1 MRAAAGVAAAAVL
14 LLACWS
20 LAHHTS
26 DPRYWIT
33 DTGLY
38 QKWGDAM
45 ARGAVPYR
53 DFRPEY
59 PPAAMPVFVL
69 PSLGHE
75 RDRAAYDR
83 WFDREMAVAMLL
95 ILLGVALITRAAVLP
110 LLVVAVSPLLIG
122 PVILSRFDAW
132 PTALAILALAA
143 FLRTRLALAA
153 LLLGVA
159 IAAKLWP
166 FVLLPLLAVRLG
178 ARRGTAFAAGTLGV
192 AAAIFVP
199 FLALA
204 PGGVG
209 HSFHQQLFRPLQLE
223 SLGGALLI
231 AWHHVAGTGIG
242 LESTYG
248 SQNIAGA
255 AARTFS
261 VVLTVA
267 LVAALLL
274 VWART
279 RDVLSG
285 AAACVAALLAFGK
298 VFSPQFV
305 VWLVPFVAVVPDLV
319 ATLLL
324 IASLVLTQSW
334 FPRHYWDLAQN
345 LVIWQSGELL
355 ARDLV
360 VVALF
365 VRLARR
371 ALRRA
376 PAPRPASAAAA
387 AAARPARSARLG
399 S

>member
-1 MRAAAGVAAAAVL
+1 MRAAAGVAAAACL

-26 DPRYWIT
+26 DSRYWIT

-38 QKWGDAM
+38 QQYGDAM

-75 RDRAAYDR
+75 HDRAAYDR
-83 WFDREMAVAMLL
+83 WFDREMAVAMVLV
-95 ILLGVALITRAAVLP
+95 LLGVALITNGAPLP
-110 LLVVAVSPLLIG
+110 LLVVAVSPVLVG
-122 PVILSRFDAW
+122 PVVLSRFDAW
-132 PTALAILALAA
+132 PAALAILALAA
-143 FLRTRLALAA
+143 FLRGRLAGAA
-153 LLLGVA
+153 LVLGLA

-178 ARRGTAFAAGTLGV
+178 ARRGAAFAAGTLGV
-192 AAAIFVP
+192 AAAVFLPFVVI
-199 FLALA
+199 A
-204 PGGVG
+204 PGGVW

-223 SLGGALLI
+223 SLGGALLVG
-231 AWHHVAGTGIG
+231 AHHVLGTNVTI
-242 LESTYG
+242 ETTYG
-248 SQNIAGA
+248 SQNVTGSAARVLSVALTIALA
-255 AARTFS
+255 AA
-261 VVLTVA
+261 
-267 LVAALLL
+267 LVT
-274 VWART
+274 VWARA
-279 RDVLSG
+279 RDVVTG

-305 VWLVPFVAVVPDLV
+305 LWLVPFVAVVPDAVAPLLLV
-319 ATLLL
+319 A
-324 IASLVLTQSW
+324 ALVLTQTW
-334 FPRHYWDLAQN
+334 FPRHYWDLAQR
-345 LVIWQSGELL
+345 LEPLESWELL
-355 ARDLV
+355 ARDIV

-365 VRLARR
+365 VLLATR

-376 PAPRPASAAAA
+376 PEPRPVSGAAAA
-387 AAARPARSARLG
+387 PVRPARSARLG